1 MTELRV
7 GIARHAV
14 VRAPGRLICVGVGSC
29 VVITLHDPD
38 AAIGALAHVLLPEP
52 FDEKTTGQHPARF
65 ATTAVPLLISALQ
78 ARDAG
83 GSYVAKL
90 TGGATLF
97 ADVLTTKGRVGHRNV
112 DAARAALARVHIA
125 VVAEDVGGESGRS
138 IVFDV
143 ETGHVTVRPTGGNA
157 RVI

>member
-14 VRAPGRLICVGVGSC
+14 VRAPGRLTCVGVGSC
-29 VVITLHDPD
+29 VVITLFDPT
-38 AAIGALAHVLLPEP
+38 AGIGALAHVLLPE
-52 FDEKTTGQHPARF
+52 ETSSASTGHPARF
-65 ATTAVPLLISALQ
+65 ATTAVPLLVSALK
-78 ARDAG
+78 ARDAQG
-83 GSYVAKL
+83 PYVAKL

-97 ADVLTTKGRVGHRNV
+97 ADVLTTKGRVGERNV
-112 DAARAALARVHIA
+112 EAARAALERAQIPVA
-125 VVAEDVGGESGRS
+125 AEDVGGGSGRS

-143 ETGHVTVRPTGGNA
+143 ETGEVAVRLAGGET